1 MGILQQEM
9 GEIGWLPADVSA
21 YVTDQRGEAVC
32 SAVMCL
38 MELNLIYWGSFL
50 KVIKVILPLEGII
63 SSEIPTADCSRED
76 R

>member
-1 MGILQQEM
+1 M

-38 MELNLIYWGSFL
+38 MELNLIYCSSFL
-50 KVIKVILPLEGII
+50 KVIKVNLPLEGII
-63 SSEIPTADCSRED
+63 SSEIQTADYERD
-76 R
+76 DM